1 MNRDDDRTLL
11 LVSGDFS
18 GIQDT
23 VYTISSKGALKSLR
37 ARSFML
43 ELLTEHIVYE
53 ILQLAEMTESC
64 WNVCWSRKRQYNSI
78 MKRSARSH
86 GGMICWKKKQQ
97 TGLGRIR

>member
-23 VYTISSKGALKSLR
+23 VYTISSKEALKSLR

-43 ELLTEHIVYE
+43 
-53 ILQLAEMTESC
+53 
-64 WNVCWSRKRQYNSI
+64 R
-78 MKRSARSH
+78 
-86 GGMICWKKKQQ
+86 
-97 TGLGRIR
+97 

>member
-53 ILQLAEMTESC
+53 ILQLAGIKADKPEDYLIRLG
-64 WNVCWSRKRQYNSI
+64 NVK
-78 MKRSARSH
+78 
-86 GGMICWKKKQQ
+86 
-97 TGLGRIR
+97 TGVIYERGIFAFYKTA